1 MSFSSC
7 WLFGARRDLI
17 AVVAAAV
24 RCQRPNR
31 VPVPIHECEGGRVIK
46 VTVAVKALH
55 HGDRAPA
62 TDALPVRELIMQMAD
77 KGNSERAAS
86 AEELGDDILENVR
99 GGRDASSATIP
110 IFREPTHHPSKVSIP
125 D

>member
-1 MSFSSC
+1 M
-7 WLFGARRDLI
+7 
-17 AVVAAAV
+17 
-24 RCQRPNR
+24 
-31 VPVPIHECEGGRVIK
+31 IK

-77 KGNSERAAS
+77 NGNSERAAS